1 MADISFIVSKTTD
14 GLIHVQNIVGGHD
27 GQHHVH
33 SEKGFE
39 KWKKES
45 VPKDITISIVP
56 GACACGLTVGQVKEI
71 NGKIWLNANFEEVP
85 NEVATPAPALTSEEK
100 NILVTAAVASTKPE
114 QKGKVVEPKKP
125 KEAKVPQKEGELMT
139 YSATAKVDGKPV
151 THQFQHQ
158 KGSPWAIKRF
168 AASKFFPSLVKDKKP
183 LEVWK
188 LIDLKPVVEAKPKK
202 EPKAKKEA
210 VKK

>member
-1 MADISFIVSKTTD
+1 MADISFAVSKTGD
-14 GLIHVQNIVGGHD
+14 NLIHVQNIVGGHE

-39 KWKKES
+39 KWRKES
-45 VPKDITISIVP
+45 VPKGIEIKIEP
-56 GACACGLTVGQVKEI
+56 RACPCGLTVGQVKEI
-71 NGKIWLNANFEEVP
+71 NGKTWLNANFEEVP
-85 NEVATPAPALTSEEK
+85 NEVTTPAPEVVEQ
-100 NILVTAAVASTKPE
+100 KPE
-114 QKGKVVEPKKP
+114 QKGKVEQKEPKKP
-125 KEAKVPQKEGELMT
+125 KEAKEPQKEGELMT
-139 YSATAKVDGKPV
+139 YSATAKVDGKTE

-158 KGSPWAIKRF
+158 KGSPWAVKRF